1 MLYPSINKLSEK
13 VDSKYS
19 LVIMTAKRAR
29 QIIDGQAKL
38 TDTDKEKPVS
48 IATDEIAEGL
58 IEYSREDRYDIGV

>member
-19 LVIMTAKRAR
+19 LVIITAKRAR
-29 QIIDGQAKL
+29 QIIDGQQYL

-48 IATDEIAEGL
+48 IATQEISEGL
-58 IEYSREDRYDIGV
+58 IEYVREDKYDIGV